1 MKLGGAGRWAA
12 LGCALLC
19 AAAGR
24 SAADST
30 GSHGGRARPP
40 DELALARV
48 LVARGDALWL
58 TDARGKAP
66 PTPIVGLPAPATGVR
81 TIRTDAGGGNVLVE
95 LDGRWW
101 WAPVSLDGRRNELQE
116 LPCGAGPA
124 RFTRK
129 GDLVLCTGADGEA
142 LIVRLRDHKLFP
154 RAVPAAGAAF
164 IERDGVRELVW
175 SDGTAVLAAPLADA
189 KKVRTLAPAA
199 PLRGLLAAPDGS
211 RAVGVYKD
219 HPLKSRGRVEAEER
233 DQLFGFALD
242 GTGARRRLIRDG
254 VVIDWSW
261 DARWLLVQDGAKA
274 CIARALGGQFKCW
287 KGFTAVSISPD
298 GAWALVLGPRAGAD
312 AAAAP
317 EERASGGSGES
328 ASGEGGEGDHDE
340 AEDDALG
347 LPPGPLSLYRAKLA
361 GPYTERPAL
370 VETLI
375 DGAAVWLPPL
385 SAP

>member
-1 MKLGGAGRWAA
+1 MKPGVAVA
-12 LGCALLC
+12 LGCALLG
-19 AAAGR
+19 AAAGHT
-24 SAADST
+24 AADT
-30 GSHGGRARPP
+30 TPGHGRARPP
-40 DELALARV
+40 DELTLARV

-66 PTPIVGLPAPATGVR
+66 QTPVVGLPAPAAGVR
-81 TIRTDAGGGNVLVE
+81 TIRSDATGARVLVE

-101 WAPVSLDGRRNELQE
+101 WAPVSTDGTRNELQE
-116 LPCGAGPA
+116 LPCGPGPA

-129 GDLVLCTGADGEA
+129 GDLVLCSGDDGQA
-142 LIVRLRDHKLFP
+142 LIVRLRDGKRFP
-154 RAVPAAGAAF
+154 RAVPATGAAF
-164 IERDGVRELVW
+164 IERDGVRALVW
-175 SDGTAVLAAPLADA
+175 SDGTAVLAAPLADPTQ
-189 KKVRTLAPAA
+189 VRTLAPTA

-219 HPLKSRGRVEAEER
+219 HPLKSRGRVEPEER

-261 DARWLLVQDGAKA
+261 DSRWLLVQDGARA

-312 AAAAP
+312 AAAP
-317 EERASGGSGES
+317 EERTSGGSGES

-340 AEDDALG
+340 AEDEATG
-347 LPPGPLSLYRAKLA
+347 LPPGPLSLYRAKLN

-370 VETLI
+370 VETLL
-375 DGAAVWLPPL
+375 DGAAVWLPPA
-385 SAP
+385 AP